1 MNSLERLCQTVAATG
16 NKVVTSAH
24 PAASAAGIAAFAQG
38 GNAFDAA
45 LAACFMETVALPMKC
60 GLAGD
65 LVALYRRAD
74 GTMETI
80 VSVGPGPQGLAQG
93 ALLERVGPRSI
104 GIPGAPDG
112 YATLHGFAALPLK
125 QLVAAAIQAA
135 DSGIPW
141 SWTALSYLDEAE
153 ELLGRYSPHHPY
165 CPHGRRPQIGEL
177 RRLPGLGRLL
187 EAFADEGA
195 DLFAGDHGRRLAGEV
210 QSRGGFLTLAD
221 LRIRPA
227 KRQPA
232 ISMVLG
238 ERIELLATPAP
249 TGGPRLADV
258 LSLYQAGAGD
268 LLQIVRAE
276 RQESRRRNREAMDE
290 GTSVVTAADD
300 QGNAVVVVHSN
311 SFPRFG
317 SGVVLESGLVL
328 NNRPGRGFDLNAPPQ
343 ARNAPAAGRVP
354 QTTLHAWALRHGET
368 LCLGATPGGVNQLPW
383 NSQTLVDLLA
393 GVAPAEAV
401 TNPRWA
407 LDDKD
412 ELSAEDGVHFADGT
426 APDKALQRFAH
437 RSVQQVVMM
446 RAGLPHL
453 AAADPRSGA
462 SALGMY

>member
-1 MNSLERLCQTVAATG
+1 MDSLARLCQTVAATG
-16 NKVVTSAH
+16 SKVVTSAH
-24 PAASAAGIAAFAQG
+24 PAASAAGAAIFAQG

-74 GTMETI
+74 GSFESI
-80 VSVGPGPQGLAQG
+80 ISVGPGPQALAQG
-93 ALLERVGPRSI
+93 AVLEKLGPRSV

-112 YATLHGFAALPLK
+112 YATLHGMANLPLMA
-125 QLVAAAIQAA
+125 LAAPAINAA
-135 DSGIPW
+135 EIGLPW
-141 SWTALSYLDEAE
+141 TWTALSYLDEAE

-165 CPHGRRPQIGEL
+165 CPHGRRPQIGDL

-187 EAFADEGA
+187 AAFVDLGA
-195 DLFAGDHGRRLAGEV
+195 DLFAGDHGKRLVAEV

-221 LRIRPA
+221 LCGRPA
-227 KRQPA
+227 RRLPVQSQSLA
-232 ISMVLG
+232 DG
-238 ERIELLATPAP
+238 IELLVTPGP
-249 TGGPRLADV
+249 TGGPRLAEV
-258 LSLYQAGAGD
+258 IRRLQGGEAD
-268 LLQIVRAE
+268 LLGIVRDE
-276 RQESRRRNREAMDE
+276 RRQSRARNSAALDE
-290 GTSVVTAADD
+290 GTSVVTAADEF
-300 QGNAVVVVHSN
+300 GNAVVVVHSN

-328 NNRPGRGFDLNAPPQ
+328 NNRPGRGFDLAAPPQ

-368 LCLGATPGGVNQLPW
+368 LCLGGTPGGVNQVPW
-383 NSQTLVDLLA
+383 NAQAIGDLLGGA
-393 GVAPAEAV
+393 TPAEAV

-412 ELSAEDGVHFADGT
+412 ELTAEAGVVFADAAT
-426 APDKALQRFAH
+426 PFRAVQRFSH
-437 RSVQQVVMM
+437 RSVQQIVAM

-462 SALGMY
+462 SALGVY